1 MKEVRE
7 DQLIHDWNLQLP
19 EAELMPPRVVDHT
32 LSCARLTPSVRLPDL
47 EGQMTALELLARLGL
62 GHLCL
67 GSWCE
72 SDVRKLAQV
81 CGKLEVQGWV
91 ETPPGPNPPVTCGAY
106 YAHRQKGWRSRA
118 EEFGGE
124 SVFVIQDAT
133 RRTPAELVELLT
145 LVCGSRISAV
155 CLSDDGGRAT
165 PAGAARLVGF
175 VRQALARLET
185 PVEIEWSGRND
196 RGLAL
201 ASALAA
207 WRAGASTLH
216 SSFFSLG
223 EGCGLVATELLLVN
237 LSLSGRLSRDLTA
250 MGEVTQTLAQLLGVE
265 LYANLP
271 VIGGDAFRTG
281 TGVHAAAIMK
291 AQKKGHDWLADLIYS
306 GVPAA
311 QFGFR
316 QIIEVGPMAGA
327 SNVHC
332 WLQQQGREAPA
343 ELVQAILSE
352 AKNSQR
358 VLCDEEIWT
367 VVRRHE
373 QEVKA

>member
-1 MKEVRE
+1 VTELRE
-7 DQLIHDWNLQLP
+7 EELIHDWNRHSP
-19 EAELMPPRVVDHT
+19 EPELMAPRVVDHT
-32 LSCARLTPSVRLPDL
+32 LACARLTASLRVPDL
-47 EGQMTALELLARLGL
+47 QGQVTAVELLSRLGL

-67 GSWCE
+67 GSWCDPE
-72 SDVRKLAQV
+72 VRKLALESE
-81 CGKLEVQGWV
+81 KLEVQPWV
-91 ETPPGPNPPVTCGAY
+91 EAPPGPHPAPFCGAY
-106 YAHRQKGWRSRA
+106 YSHRQKGWRQRA
-118 EEFGGE
+118 EEFSGE

-133 RRTPAELVELLT
+133 RRTPPELVQLLS
-145 LVCGSRISAV
+145 LLPGSRVGAV

-165 PAGAARLVGF
+165 PAGAARLVTF
-175 VRQALARLET
+175 VRQALARLEA

-207 WRAGASTLH
+207 WRAGATTLH

-223 EGCGLVATELLLVN
+223 EGCGLISTELLLVN
-237 LSLSGRLSRDLTA
+237 LSLSRSLSRDLSA
-250 MGEVTQTLAQLLGVE
+250 LGEVTRSLAQLLGVE

-271 VIGGDAFRTG
+271 VIGADAFRTG

-306 GVPAA
+306 GVPAG

-327 SNVHC
+327 SNVHF
-332 WLQQQGREAPA
+332 WLQQQGREPGP
-343 ELVQAILSE
+343 ELVQAILTE
-352 AKNSQR
+352 AKSSQR
-358 VLCDEEIWT
+358 VLSDEEIWS